1 MFDEGPHVQW
11 LWSRCPSGG
20 GASLESKTRG
30 GRVKCPNNNN
40 NNSSHGFSQRTYEG
54 TESPFTLL
62 CAALLLVRGNETGSE
77 WVLAL
82 WMKTWTN
89 VYKCA
94 R

>member
-1 MFDEGPHVQW
+1 MKAPTFNGSGRAVPAGEV
-11 LWSRCPSGG
+11 LRWSRRRGEAGSSARIIIIITARTGFLNALTKEPS
-20 GASLESKTRG
+20 R
-30 GRVKCPNNNN
+30 R
-40 NNSSHGFSQRTYEG
+40 
-54 TESPFTLL
+54 FTLL